1 MLDILSTSKPDI
13 LVPGS
18 LALDPGLQHIVLE
31 DISEI
36 ERVVRCVCFCIITR
50 KKQEVETK

>member
-1 MLDILSTSKPDI
+1 MLDI

-18 LALDPGLQHIVLE
+18 LPLDPGLQQIVLE

-36 ERVVRCVCFCIITR
+36 ERGLYAAFVFVIKS